1 VRLADADTAVLS
13 AVESQ
18 LLNVAVL
25 ETALFKALA
34 VLDGQREQDG
44 AEPLRQELAR
54 LDAEVGRLTAAI
66 AAGGSLESLLAALQD
81 REQRRAHIRAAITE
95 QERQQAAQRDQGDSL
110 AVMREALPD
119 WQGMLHAETGP
130 ARTALQA
137 LLAGRLVF
145 TPGPEGYT
153 FSGVGT
159 VAPIIAG
166 VVPKGSGART
176 RTIPPAI
183 RRALHHRD
191 RGAASRGA
199 VSGSARA
206 ITSVT
211 GPKEAPPRCRTSPCS
226 VAGTTARS
234 TRRATSL
241 IDSRTARFR
250 FRRPDGRL
258 LLEVP
263 PPPEVPVDP
272 VQVLVARHDAEELHL
287 HARTAM
293 PGWMGERLDVGW
305 AINVLHPLAG

>member
-1 VRLADADTAVLS
+1 MA
-13 AVESQ
+13 
-18 LLNVAVL
+18 
-25 ETALFKALA
+25 
-34 VLDGQREQDG
+34 
-44 AEPLRQELAR
+44 AR
-54 LDAEVGRLTAAI
+54 AGRRRAA
-66 AAGGSLESLLAALQD
+66 APGTGSPGRRGRTPHGRDRRRRVVESLLAALQD

-110 AVMREALPD
+110 AVMREALLD

-191 RGAASRGA
+191 RGCRFPGRGVRFGQGHHIRHWAQGGPTTLSNLAMLCRRHHRAVHEEGYQLDRQPDGALSIPPPRRQALARGSAASRGTRRSCA
-199 VSGSARA
+199 SPRGAARRRGA
-206 ITSVT
+206 S
-211 GPKEAPPRCRTSPCS
+211 SPCADGN
-226 VAGTTARS
+226 AGLDGRAPGRGLGDQRLAPIGGVKVMARKVKPPAW
-234 TRRATSL
+234 RRASAPHRGPAP
-241 IDSRTARFR
+241 S
-250 FRRPDGRL
+250 P
-258 LLEVP
+258 
-263 PPPEVPVDP
+263 
-272 VQVLVARHDAEELHL
+272 
-287 HARTAM
+287 
-293 PGWMGERLDVGW
+293 
-305 AINVLHPLAG
+305 